1 MTYIFVDLGR
11 SWSFFMGFGEQ
22 RQNTF
27 REPRQLFSGILGD
40 QCIIFR
46 DQGSTD
52 PPGGPRES
60 SPEKTDFDYMR
71 KAKVQIS
78 LHICIK
84 WFAAILLVSLTT
96 FQIEFESRPVC
107 ALYVSKPFN
116 FLPWVAKKPIAP
128 HVCLRKSSTQRS
140 NIYESV
146 MIFSISI

>member
-1 MTYIFVDLGR
+1 MTYIFRDLGR

-22 RQNTF
+22 RQNIF
-27 REPRQLFSGILGD
+27 REPRQLFSGIWGD

-52 PPGGPRES
+52 PPGGPCES

-96 FQIEFESRPVC
+96 FQIEFESRPFC
-107 ALYVSKPFN
+107 ALYVSKPLN
-116 FLPWVAKKPIAP
+116 FLPWVAKN
-128 HVCLRKSSTQRS
+128 RS
-140 NIYESV
+140 HHTSASGNRRLSV
-146 MIFSISI
+146 VIFMKV

>member
-1 MTYIFVDLGR
+1 MTYIFGDLGR

-27 REPRQLFSGILGD
+27 GEPTQLFSGILGD

-84 WFAAILLVSLTT
+84 WFAAIFLVSLTT

-116 FLPWVAKKPIAP
+116 FLPWVAKN
-128 HVCLRKSSTQRS
+128 RS
-140 NIYESV
+140 HHTSASGNRRLSV
-146 MIFSISI
+146 VIFMKV